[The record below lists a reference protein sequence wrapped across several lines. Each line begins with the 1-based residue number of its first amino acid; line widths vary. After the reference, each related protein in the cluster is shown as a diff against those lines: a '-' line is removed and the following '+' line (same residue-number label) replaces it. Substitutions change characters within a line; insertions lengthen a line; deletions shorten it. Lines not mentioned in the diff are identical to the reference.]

1 MAKEKPKNHYFD
13 NDKVEALLTDYVID
27 GCTNIKLRDEIM
39 ANAGELIRQ
48 IIRTHNLHNIYPGRD
63 EAAFGDLFQIAWVQ
77 IEKTLYK
84 FDYGPGH
91 TKVFNM
97 WSQVARTVMLAH
109 IKKESRDRRG
119 RDALESHLMSKPS
132 SKPILVERFL
142 GEARELCK
150 YNDEFLE
157 LLDHIEEIYE
167 KDDRAYEGL
176 IGKLIKKSG
185 RSRQKIHNFLT
196 FIRFRTVEFSDSPA
210 SDEVEPKPI
219 PIRERNDD

>member
-13 NDKVEALLTDYVID
+13 NDKVEALLTDYVKG
-27 GCTNIKLRDEIM
+27 GCTNIRLRDQIM

-119 RDALESHLMSKPS
+119 RDALETHLMSKPS

-142 GEARELCK
+142 GEAR
-150 YNDEFLE
+150 
-157 LLDHIEEIYE
+157 
-167 KDDRAYEGL
+167 
-176 IGKLIKKSG
+176 
-185 RSRQKIHNFLT
+185 
-196 FIRFRTVEFSDSPA
+196 
-210 SDEVEPKPI
+210 
-219 PIRERNDD
+219 